1 MNNDDGEV
9 IITEDQPEENT
20 DPELADPK
28 VRYFHQFIFPFW
40 LKFHPSV
47 HELRSLYYLE
57 WFFLLAWYHI

>member
-20 DPELADPK
+20 NPELADPK
-28 VRYFHQFIFPFW
+28 VRYFHQFI
-40 LKFHPSV
+40 HPPV
-47 HELRSLYYLE
+47 NELRSLYYLE